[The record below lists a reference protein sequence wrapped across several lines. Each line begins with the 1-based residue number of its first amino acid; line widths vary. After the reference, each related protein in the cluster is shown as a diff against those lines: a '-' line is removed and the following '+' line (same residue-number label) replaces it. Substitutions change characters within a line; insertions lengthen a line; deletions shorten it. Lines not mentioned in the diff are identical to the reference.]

1 VDPPA
6 DAHTVR
12 PAAHCPSNAIVSVPQ
27 REGEGIAERV
37 EEEEIRERERLWW
50 WIRDLGRRH
59 HRLFILRERGC
70 AWAICRPIKHM

>member
-37 EEEEIRERERLWW
+37 EEEEIRERE
-50 WIRDLGRRH
+50 IVVVDKG
-59 HRLFILRERGC
+59 FGEKASPSFYPPRERLRLG
-70 AWAICRPIKHM
+70 HL